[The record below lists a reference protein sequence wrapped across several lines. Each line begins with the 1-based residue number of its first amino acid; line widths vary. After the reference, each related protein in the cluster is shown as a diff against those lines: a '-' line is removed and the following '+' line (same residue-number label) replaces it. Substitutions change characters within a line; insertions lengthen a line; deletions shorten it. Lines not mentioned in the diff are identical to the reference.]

1 MLTAIKK
8 FFEQNM
14 LLDMSSEA
22 ASENID
28 HQVRLATAALLV
40 EMMNQDEKALETEK
54 QAVRD
59 ALKDNFSLSHD
70 EAVELCR
77 LAEEELHNAVDY
89 YQFTKLIAENFSQP
103 QKIQV
108 IELLWRVAYADNH
121 LDSYEEHMVR
131 RIADLIYVP
140 HQDFI
145 RTKLAAQSW
154 NKNEPSLK

>member
-145 RTKLAAQSW
+145 RTKLAAQSLS
-154 NKNEPSLK
+154 NNH